1 MFQRIGAS
9 IRRFLAGRY
18 GSDALNCVLLVLAV
32 VVSLANNIL
41 ANVFLDSR
49 IYTGVIYHVLWLVM
63 MALLVLSL
71 VRSFSRNIPARRRE
85 NARLVQLWT
94 RLRDRKNRY
103 FRCPNCKQLV
113 RVPRGRG
120 KVSIRCPKCGEK
132 FIRKT

>member
-32 VVSLANNIL
+32 VVSLVNNIL

-71 VRSFSRNIPARRRE
+71 LRSFSRNIPARRRE

>member
-113 RVPRGRG
+113 RVPCGRG

>member
-32 VVSLANNIL
+32 VVSLVNNIL

-71 VRSFSRNIPARRRE
+71 LRSFSRNIPARRRE

-113 RVPRGRG
+113 RVPCGRG

>member
-71 VRSFSRNIPARRRE
+71 VRSFSRNISARRRE

-103 FRCPNCKQLV
+103 FRCPNCRQLV

>member
-71 VRSFSRNIPARRRE
+71 LRSFSRNIPARRRE

>member
-9 IRRFLAGRY
+9 IRRFFAGRY

-32 VVSLANNIL
+32 VVSLVNNIL

-103 FRCPNCKQLV
+103 FRCPNCRQLV

>member
-71 VRSFSRNIPARRRE
+71 LRSFSRNISARRRE

-103 FRCPNCKQLV
+103 FRCPNCRQLV

>member
-1 MFQRIGAS
+1 MFQRIGAA

-32 VVSLANNIL
+32 VVSLVNNIL

-71 VRSFSRNIPARRRE
+71 LRSFSRNIPARRRE

-113 RVPRGRG
+113 RVPCGRG

>member
-103 FRCPNCKQLV
+103 FRCPNCRQLV

>member
-32 VVSLANNIL
+32 VVSLVNNIL

-71 VRSFSRNIPARRRE
+71 VRSFSRNISARRRE

-94 RLRDRKNRY
+94 CLRDRKNRY
-103 FRCPNCKQLV
+103 FRCPNCRQLV